1 MTSVVPVQLWLR
13 GIVNA
18 WKRDELGQDMIEYA
32 LLVALITIPLILAI
46 MAMGPFIESSFQN
59 VANALAQT

>member
-1 MTSVVPVQLWLR
+1 MTIVVPVQLWLR